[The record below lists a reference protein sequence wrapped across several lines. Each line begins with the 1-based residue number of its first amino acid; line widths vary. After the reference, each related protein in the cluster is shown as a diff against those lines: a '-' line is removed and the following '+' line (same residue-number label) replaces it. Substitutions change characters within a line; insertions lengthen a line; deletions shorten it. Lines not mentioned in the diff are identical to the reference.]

1 VSRRCASI
9 SVAVIAVGKFGASI
23 EQKLK
28 PTLAELIAEAIQVI
42 GTKLVNHNYD
52 DQLGVGIV
60 GRAEGTPYEKRKK
73 QDWDCHHAQGE
84 LHRRLVYSLRG
95 GVGMW
100 MKGGSAIHS
109 MNASLPVSLAVR

>member
-1 VSRRCASI
+1 M
-9 SVAVIAVGKFGASI
+9 
-23 EQKLK
+23 
-28 PTLAELIAEAIQVI
+28 
-42 GTKLVNHNYD
+42 
-52 DQLGVGIV
+52 GIV
-60 GRAEGTPYEKRKK
+60 GRAEGITYEKRKK
-73 QDWDCHHAQGE
+73 QDWDCYHAQGE